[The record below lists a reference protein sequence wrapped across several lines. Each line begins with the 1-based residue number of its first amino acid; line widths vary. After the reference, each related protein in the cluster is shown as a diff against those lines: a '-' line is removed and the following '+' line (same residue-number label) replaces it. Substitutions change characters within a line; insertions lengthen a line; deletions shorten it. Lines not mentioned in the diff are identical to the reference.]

1 MSPIRPN
8 FRITSSRVVRV
19 ATLVAMSAAL
29 LGASGCHW
37 FHKKDYYT
45 SDAANRPLE
54 FPPAFDAAEA
64 ERASQPTGP
73 VTRSSLPGGG
83 DSPAVQASSFTLA
96 TDRATAFAKVGEA
109 LAATP
114 DLTVANRAQLLGAF
128 DVDYGGEKF
137 LVRIT
142 DLDGGRSLVAAVDP
156 RGLPAG
162 GQAAAKLIASLKKT
176 LAGQ

>member
-8 FRITSSRVVRV
+8 FRITSSRVARV

-45 SDAANRPLE
+45 ADTANRPLE

-83 DSPAVQASSFTLA
+83 DSPAVQASSFTLVA
-96 TDRATAFAKVGEA
+96 DRATAFAKVGEA

-114 DLTVANRAQLLGAF
+114 GLTVANRAQLLGAF

-162 GQAAAKLIASLKKT
+162 GQAAGKLIASLKTT

>member
-1 MSPIRPN
+1 MSPNRPN
-8 FRITSSRVVRV
+8 LRLAPSRALRV

-37 FHKKDYYT
+37 FRKHDYY
-45 SDAANRPLE
+45 SADESKRPLE
-54 FPPAFDAAEA
+54 FPPAFNAAEA

-96 TDRATAFAKVGEA
+96 GDRASAFAKVGEA

-114 DLTVANRAQLLGAF
+114 DLTVVNRAQLLGAF

-137 LVRIT
+137 LLRIT
-142 DLDGGRSLVAAVDP
+142 DLDGGRTLVAAVDP

-162 GQAAAKLIASLKKT
+162 GQSAAKLIASLKKT
-176 LAGQ
+176 LGGQ

>member
-1 MSPIRPN
+1 MSPNRPN
-8 FRITSSRVVRV
+8 LRLAPSRALRV

-37 FHKKDYYT
+37 FRKHDYY
-45 SDAANRPLE
+45 SADATNRPLE

-64 ERASQPTGP
+64 ERASRPAGP
-73 VTRSSLPGGG
+73 VTRSSLPGG
-83 DSPAVQASSFTLA
+83 DSPAVQASSFA
-96 TDRATAFAKVGEA
+96 IAGDRASAFAKVGEA

-114 DLTVANRAQLLGAF
+114 DLTVVNRAQLLGAF

-137 LVRIT
+137 LLRIT

-162 GQAAAKLIASLKKT
+162 GQAAARLIASLKKT
-176 LAGQ
+176 LGGQ